1 MKLRNF
7 LYLNTKVI
15 EDYIAAI
22 DGYTYDE
29 ESQAIATSS
38 ENALTGKSALGIAS
52 GSGSHTG
59 KQSEE
64 IKRSVHI
71 SDAAKFEKV
80 HKYLRS
86 DEEDGLKYFE
96 FLTDT
101 DYSGLYRDDFLE
113 VLVTARFSK
122 MKELTDSVMKIAE
135 LAAVFETI
143 TNQQILDKKT
153 TESVQGFSALG
164 QIKSGKEITCVFEFA
179 DGKHPI
185 VAYLDESY
193 FRCSQDNFV
202 GQSYLLCKIVRKIPK
217 GKVSSWMKFSTISR
231 SYLLTELSEGICR
244 RIWITPQ
251 SFVMLLKGLRSLF
264 FPSLYISESALNLW
278 QHHGNKKSDS
288 PYYLNNENNADT
300 LN

>member
-71 SDAAKFEKV
+71 SDAEKFEKV

-101 DYSGLYRDDFLE
+101 DYSGLYRDDF
-113 VLVTARFSK
+113 RK
-122 MKELTDSVMKIAE
+122 R
-135 LAAVFETI
+135 
-143 TNQQILDKKT
+143 QI
-153 TESVQGFSALG
+153 
-164 QIKSGKEITCVFEFA
+164 
-179 DGKHPI
+179 
-185 VAYLDESY
+185 
-193 FRCSQDNFV
+193 
-202 GQSYLLCKIVRKIPK
+202 
-217 GKVSSWMKFSTISR
+217 
-231 SYLLTELSEGICR
+231 
-244 RIWITPQ
+244 
-251 SFVMLLKGLRSLF
+251 
-264 FPSLYISESALNLW
+264 
-278 QHHGNKKSDS
+278 
-288 PYYLNNENNADT
+288 
-300 LN
+300 

>member
-38 ENALTGKSALGIAS
+38 ENALTGKGALGIAS

-101 DYSGLYRDDFLE
+101 DYDGLYRDDFLE

-143 TNQQILDKKT
+143 TDQQILDKKA
-153 TESVQGFSALG
+153 TEAVQGFSALG
-164 QIKSGKEITCVFEFA
+164 QMKSGKEIACVFEFA
-179 DGKHPI
+179 DGKYPI
-185 VAYLDESY
+185 VTYLDESY
-193 FRCSQDNFV
+193 FRCTQDNFV
-202 GQSYLLCKIVRKIPK
+202 GQSYLLCKIIRKIPK
-217 GKVSSWMKFSTISR
+217 GQSIKLDEIFNDFKKLPLNRAQRRNMPKNMDNPA
-231 SYLLTELSEGICR
+231 ELRDVI
-244 RIWITPQ
+244 
-251 SFVMLLKGLRSLF
+251 KG
-264 FPSLYISESALNLW
+264 PALVVLPIAVY
-278 QHHGNKKSDS
+278 Q
-288 PYYLNNENNADT
+288 
-300 LN
+300 

>member
-38 ENALTGKSALGIAS
+38 ENALVGKGALGIAS

-101 DYSGLYRDDFLE
+101 DYNGLYRDDFLE

-122 MKELTDSVMKIAE
+122 MKELTDSVIKIAE

-143 TNQQILDKKT
+143 TDQQILDKKA
-153 TESVQGFSALG
+153 TEAVQGFSALG
-164 QIKSGKEITCVFEFA
+164 QIKSGKELACVFEFA
-179 DGKHPI
+179 DGKYPI

-193 FRCSQDNFV
+193 FRYNQDNFV
-202 GQSYLLCKIVRKIPK
+202 GQSYLLCKIIRKVPK
-217 GKVSSWMKFSTISR
+217 GESIKLDEIFEDIKKLPLNRAQRRNMPKNMDNPA
-231 SYLLTELSEGICR
+231 ELRDVI
-244 RIWITPQ
+244 
-251 SFVMLLKGLRSLF
+251 KG
-264 FPSLYISESALNLW
+264 PALVVLPIAVY
-278 QHHGNKKSDS
+278 Q
-288 PYYLNNENNADT
+288 
-300 LN
+300 